1 MHVRVLKTL
10 VRLMHCVVEH
20 GSTAVI
26 VGSGNTS
33 QVPILGCVQVFAGP
47 LCKEQRN
54 SDAERPMDNENEISL
69 TQAEFSSSFH
79 LCQMVSKQLN

>member
-1 MHVRVLKTL
+1 MDTSGTHGPQSTKGC
-10 VRLMHCVVEH
+10 MEH
-20 GSTAVI
+20 GSPAVI

-33 QVPILGCVQVFAGP
+33 QVAILGCVQVFACP

-69 TQAEFSSSFH
+69 TLVALTIYLVSS
-79 LCQMVSKQLN
+79 